1 METYVIYVKRLNLC
15 PTLLPPQGL
24 QPTRLL
30 CPQDFPSQN
39 TGVGCHFLLQGIFL
53 TQGSN
58 LHLLHWQKDSLL
70 LGHQRSPC
78 EKTQSLKLLTL
89 PLMVFSDSSVGKKSA
104 CNAGDPGSIPV
115 SGISPGEEIGCPLQY
130 FGASLVAQLVKNPST
145 MQETWA

>member
-1 METYVIYVKRLNLC
+1 MSDSFATPGTVAHQAPLSIGFPKLEYRSG
-15 PTLLPPQGL
+15 LP
-24 QPTRLL
+24 
-30 CPQDFPSQN
+30 FPSPGDLPDPGFKPASPALAEGFF
-39 TGVGCHFLLQGIFL
+39 TPGPPE
-53 TQGSN
+53 
-58 LHLLHWQKDSLL
+58 K
-70 LGHQRSPC
+70 PC

-104 CNAGDPGSIPV
+104 CNAGDPGSIPG